1 MTSAFTTDEIYINKT
16 DQETSSSWTKTLIQG
31 DVILQPIGKNSS
43 SSQLQATSRREKI
56 LKEGLTRA
64 R

>member
-1 MTSAFTTDEIYINKT
+1 MTSAFTTDKNYINKT

-31 DVILQPIGKNSS
+31 DVTLQPIRKKGS